1 MQGLGKRV
9 PISSFRLSKGRIGK
23 GMKAVKVNEGD
34 AVAAAMVVGTSK
46 AGADGEDIL
55 ISTVNGMVLRVPA
68 TSCHIYSRNAKGSTV
83 VKVREGDEV
92 SAVAVIQKKIDP

>member
-9 PISSFRLSKGRIGK
+9 PISSFRLKGRIGK

-34 AVAAAMVVGTSK
+34 AVAAAIIVDTSK
-46 AGADGEDIL
+46 AGADSEDIL

-68 TSCHIYSRNAKGSTV
+68 NQCNIYSRTARGCTV
-83 VKVREGDEV
+83 VKVRDGDEV
-92 SAVAVIQKKIDP
+92 SAVAVIQKKTDS